1 MRTKFLWVLYFRQ
14 VGDLPDIF
22 QNHTSRIIFSKLTL
36 NLVKIWRN
44 LRNKMRFDFFVP
56 INFKRGFLSQKW
68 TGTSFD
74 KEYGAF
80 SFAFCV
86 ELDYRCWRKCF
97 ISQTSPIELNTKNK
111 LTAPPQFRFYPP
123 GSKSVA
129 LQLGVHLILLYF
141 IRISLLS
148 AETFF

>member
-1 MRTKFLWVLYFRQ
+1 MRPNFLWVKNFGQ

-22 QNHTSRIIFSKLTL
+22 QNHTSKMIFSKLTL

-74 KEYGAF
+74 KEYGGRSVSLF
-80 SFAFCV
+80 VLNSIIDVEESVSF
-86 ELDYRCWRKCF
+86 LRHRQ
-97 ISQTSPIELNTKNK
+97 SS
-111 LTAPPQFRFYPP
+111 
-123 GSKSVA
+123 
-129 LQLGVHLILLYF
+129 
-141 IRISLLS
+141 
-148 AETFF
+148 